1 MDAVEQAISMIDKK
15 MASEIKNLK
24 QPAVMIKEV
33 LEYAARFLD
42 GEGAQWNVVQAKLY
56 DYVRRGTGTRD
67 LVSEEQLETLRQF
80 GRSELSPDKV
90 KAKSFATSHLA
101 TYLLAMLEL
110 QEHLAAQPP
119 HGFNTAQI
127 DVGNGIA

>member
-1 MDAVEQAISMIDKK
+1 MIDKK
-15 MASEIKNLK
+15 VASEIKNLK

-67 LVSEEQLETLRQF
+67 MVSEEQLETLRQF
-80 GRSELSPDKV
+80 GRSELSPEKV
-90 KAKSFATSHLA
+90 KAKSSATAHLA

-119 HGFNTAQI
+119 HGFNTAPI
-127 DVGNGIA
+127 DAGNGIA